1 MRGRCNTSPDL
12 GLHHTSAASRRT
24 PPCHARSNLIPAPP
38 TSPPLHMQHHVPNG
52 PQKAVHVHVPGVGGI
67 RWCLHAFDRPAAAS
81 SHPIGRSHT
90 TTTTAL
96 CCCCT
101 GPPRPCYLRL
111 RRHHSGHTCAGIQ
124 VPQCWN
130 LFDHARCAACC
141 FGVVLQHVDTRGPVY
156 AQGGGVQVGSGC
168 QWSLSPGSL
177 GWWATW

>member
-38 TSPPLHMQHHVPNG
+38 LSTCSTMFLMG
-52 PQKAVHVHVPGVGGI
+52 PKKQCMSMFQVCGRDIWEHDGACMLLTGRRQLP
-67 RWCLHAFDRPAAAS
+67 RTWSHATP
-81 SHPIGRSHT
+81 
-90 TTTTAL
+90 TTAL

-130 LFDHARCAACC
+130 LFDHAHCAACC